1 MAHSD
6 APFNTI
12 ENAQEF
18 LALLGATIDQALGEV
33 HEELAACATLQQQRR
48 MDAWQVVLYT
58 TAKLSSHVAASRRLL
73 NDLRTLRNLLHRHV
87 AAGTPGEAAP
97 IAQRAPETQEACP

>member
-18 LALLGATIDQALGEV
+18 LALLGATIEQALGEV
-33 HEELAACATLQQQRR
+33 DEELAACASLQQQRR
-48 MDAWQVVLYT
+48 MDAWRVVFYT
-58 TAKLSSHVAASRRLL
+58 TTKLSSHVAASRRLL
-73 NDLRTLRNLLHRHV
+73 NDLRTLRNLLHRNA
-87 AAGTPGEAAP
+87 AAGTLVETAA
-97 IAQRAPETQEACP
+97 IAQKAPETQAACP